1 MNDIIYPT
9 LDLFTY
15 DLRNA
20 LGEGQE
26 ELQRNRDFFK
36 KKLSQDL
43 HEFLFQRDTVF
54 EDDYIELL
62 PKIKKFETSSETYP
76 LEGYYYPVRL
86 NDMYGLLLDCSVN
99 NQTEAQPAASFKKLK
114 AEIEQR
120 LNHQPA
126 TIGQTWIISGWL
138 PQSEANS
145 PENIAKDCYK
155 ALMPGSSWERNL
167 EGQGQFLG
175 AKIFE
180 LSHYRLVIPEAE
192 STTTIQTIQENQHVI
207 IILYPDK
214 ATAEKSARFYH
225 HWLRLFSYRH
235 KVLWAYAQ
243 SRLLKRTIKNR
254 YYEIEEDKQSIS
266 QNKTNYQQEKLSDL
280 LRGVQD
286 SIKAYTIEL
295 YQLEFQGG
303 IIEINLSN
311 YQKRLER
318 IQERLPVVEEKTE
331 DNLSFLDKFTKLV
344 KDKYLLQIAKDSEN
358 LKRILKLQE
367 DTINAVRSRVE
378 VAKAQRDRNFQ
389 DAIAILGV
397 GWTVASFVPSPD
409 DLSETLILYNPP
421 LSGELQEVNSPIY
434 CPNRGSDSSSP
445 AFSTPPASPGIGAF
459 LICKS
464 PEPWIKPAIEV
475 THKLSVALVAAAL
488 AWLL

>member
-1 MNDIIYPT
+1 MNEIIYPT

-26 ELQRNRDFFK
+26 ELQTNRDFFK
-36 KKLSQDL
+36 KKLPPELHDL
-43 HEFLFQRDTVF
+43 LFQRDTVF

-62 PKIKKFETSSETYP
+62 PKIKRFETSSEPYP

-99 NQTEAQPAASFKKLK
+99 NQTEAQPVESFKQLK
-114 AEIEQR
+114 TEIEQR

-180 LSHYRLVIPEAE
+180 LSHYRLVIPETAA
-192 STTTIQTIQENQHVI
+192 SPTTIQNIQENQHVI
-207 IILYPDK
+207 IILYPDR

-243 SRLLKRTIKNR
+243 SRFLKRTIKNR
-254 YYEIEEDKQSIS
+254 YTDIEEDKQSIS
-266 QNKTNYQQEKLSDL
+266 ENQTNYQQEKLSDL
-280 LRGVQD
+280 LRRVQD

-311 YQKRLER
+311 YQKRLES
-318 IQERLPVVEEKTE
+318 IQERLPVIAGQAE
-331 DNLSFLDKFTKLV
+331 DNLSFLEKFTKLV
-344 KDKYLLQIAKDSEN
+344 KDKYLLQIAKDSNN

-367 DTINAVRSRVE
+367 DTINAMRSRVE
-378 VAKAQRDRNFQ
+378 VAKAERDRNFQ

-409 DLSETLILYNPP
+409 KLSETLIFSKPP
-421 LSGELQEVNSPIY
+421 
-434 CPNRGSDSSSP
+434 
-445 AFSTPPASPGIGAF
+445 FS
-459 LICKS
+459 
-464 PEPWIKPAIEV
+464 EPWLKPAIPLAY
-475 THKLSVALVAAAL
+475 KLSVALVAAVL
-488 AWLL
+488 AWLLIRLWPGFVKLIPLIPKKK